1 MNTHISSTAG
11 YRIAIDVGAPSPVSG
26 AGDVIGMRSGRG
38 GGWRDPASRDPEQG
52 TGEPCRMV
60 FDCLTNDNRCVL
72 FSYNETSTSLKRRMV
87 NRCNMSIVKERMTE
101 LIQAQPEDS
110 SFDEIL
116 RELAFEQMIARGI
129 EDSREG
135 RTISNEEMKRR
146 ISAWQK

>member
-1 MNTHISSTAG
+1 
-11 YRIAIDVGAPSPVSG
+11 
-26 AGDVIGMRSGRG
+26 
-38 GGWRDPASRDPEQG
+38 
-52 TGEPCRMV
+52 
-60 FDCLTNDNRCVL
+60 
-72 FSYNETSTSLKRRMV
+72 
-87 NRCNMSIVKERMTE
+87 MSIVKERMTE

-116 RELAFEQMIARGI
+116 RELAFEQMVARGI